1 MSAGWVGFIAGCLI
15 GSNMGIILAA
25 LLAAAA
31 RKAACQRAYIA
42 GLAKGNELG
51 RANAFAS
58 MLATNA
64 AVPGTDR
71 EAA

>member
-1 MSAGWVGFIAGCLI
+1 MTPVWVAFIVGCFVGGNL
-15 GSNMGIILAA
+15 GIVLAA